1 MLAKMVTI
9 RQKLDRAP
17 KQTSIALSESA
28 ADHRKVITIDPDGN
42 YHDIGAILRQQR
54 IDDGE
59 VAQNQAAKSRLG
71 RWMQRTKLSSP
82 GIQDSLAKTDDV
94 VTSGSIWLAIFEE
107 ELFFVKVIGALKHYR
122 GGKKPCKDVLLKD
135 LEVVQLQTFD
145 ESDDANDAKGTFKHD
160 DFVLIKTAQQLLTL
174 VPSEFIEHQDP
185 YSFRFKDA
193 TKAESLMNK
202 FEPIV
207 REYWDKVV
215 KKAARNDGDG
225 E

>member
-1 MLAKMVTI
+1 MVLFTCFSNY
-9 RQKLDRAP
+9 
-17 KQTSIALSESA
+17 TLS
-28 ADHRKVITIDPDGN
+28 
-42 YHDIGAILRQQR
+42 
-54 IDDGE
+54 
-59 VAQNQAAKSRLG
+59 
-71 RWMQRTKLSSP
+71 
-82 GIQDSLAKTDDV
+82 DV
-94 VTSGSIWLAIFEE
+94 VSSGSIWLAIFNK

-145 ESDDANDAKGTFKHD
+145 ESDDVNDAKGTFKHD
-160 DFVLIKTAQQLLTL
+160 DLVLIKTAQQLLTL

-202 FEPIV
+202 FKPIA
-207 REYWDKVV
+207 REYWDNVV

>member
-17 KQTSIALSESA
+17 KQTSGALSQSA
-28 ADHRKVITIDPDGN
+28 ADHGKVISIDPDRN
-42 YHDIGAILRQQR
+42 DQDIGAVLRQQR

-94 VTSGSIWLAIFEE
+94 VSSGSIWLAIFNK

-135 LEVVQLQTFD
+135 LEVITGCEGKHFHQHGSRQKKKVQTSSRTTRSCQ
-145 ESDDANDAKGTFKHD
+145 EKIPEG
-160 DFVLIKTAQQLLTL
+160 
-174 VPSEFIEHQDP
+174 
-185 YSFRFKDA
+185 
-193 TKAESLMNK
+193 
-202 FEPIV
+202 
-207 REYWDKVV
+207 RENV
-215 KKAARNDGDG
+215 
-225 E
+225 